1 MISRSIIVET
11 TVDIVVRS
19 AMVFAFFLLFRGHNA
34 PGGGFV
40 AGLVVGISLVIRM
53 VARGRPGVLS
63 ALPTAPETL
72 MGLGLTV
79 ALAVAAEG
87 WLWGED
93 FLQSIIVDVSLPLV
107 GTLHVASALF
117 FDVGVFLVVIG
128 LTAALILTLGEEE
141 PS

>member
-1 MISRSIIVET
+1 GASSAGGGPAERSERYPHRLPGVRHHGRAHRPHRGRSGSGRPSQSGALPRSGSTSGGGDGRRQRGAVGMISRSIIVET

-63 ALPTAPETL
+63 ALPTAPE
-72 MGLGLTV
+72 
-79 ALAVAAEG
+79 
-87 WLWGED
+87 
-93 FLQSIIVDVSLPLV
+93 
-107 GTLHVASALF
+107 
-117 FDVGVFLVVIG
+117 
-128 LTAALILTLGEEE
+128 
-141 PS
+141 